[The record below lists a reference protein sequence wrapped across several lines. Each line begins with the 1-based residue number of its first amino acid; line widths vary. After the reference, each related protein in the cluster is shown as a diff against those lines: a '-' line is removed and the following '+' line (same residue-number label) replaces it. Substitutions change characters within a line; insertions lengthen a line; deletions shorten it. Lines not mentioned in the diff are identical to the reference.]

1 MSERDQNDNPF
12 IRSSP
17 WGRAKGAA
25 PFGYALTPGQS
36 AGEPAAPQPAHI
48 GLPAVVCAQPSR
60 PTAASAELARTTPA
74 AFGLPVNETRT
85 TPPDAVF

>member
-36 AGEPAAPQPAHI
+36 SGEPQPGAPQPAPQPAPEPRPAPR
-48 GLPAVVCAQPSR
+48 PAVQA
-60 PTAASAELARTTPA
+60 
-74 AFGLPVNETRT
+74 
-85 TPPDAVF
+85 

>member
-25 PFGYALTPGQS
+25 PFGYALPPGQPGDQP
-36 AGEPAAPQPAHI
+36 AGEAASPPRAPEPQAAPR
-48 GLPAVVCAQPSR
+48 PAVQA
-60 PTAASAELARTTPA
+60 PTARPSVVPQGGGAGLCAGSVQ
-74 AFGLPVNETRT
+74 FGGVL
-85 TPPDAVF
+85 